1 MRRNPQTHRHEPDRV
16 DQASYRTPHF
26 NDHHRDFEEI
36 AVPHMDFLRNR
47 ALYLTRDAD
56 DAEDLLQETYFKAYR
71 FWDKFE
77 KGTNILGWLTQIM
90 KNSYINNYRKDVKS
104 PKTIEF
110 DEAISH
116 DRSVDQL
123 PAASHHV
130 MAENA
135 GDIFEDEIASSIES
149 LPSTFRTVV
158 MLSDLQGFT
167 YDEIASTISVPIGTV
182 RSRLHRGRKM
192 LREKLH
198 TYAKSNG
205 YLL

>member
-1 MRRNPQTHRHEPDRV
+1 MSRKPYAHRHEPDPNN
-16 DQASYRTPHF
+16 QASCCKPYA
-26 NDHHRDFEEI
+26 NDHRDFEEI

-47 ALYLTRDAD
+47 ALYLTRNAD
-56 DAEDLLQETYFKAYR
+56 EAQDLLQETYFKAYR

-90 KNSYINNYRKDVKS
+90 KNSYINNYRKDTKS
-104 PKTIEF
+104 PKMIEF

-123 PAASHHV
+123 AAAIHPV

-198 TYAKSNG
+198 TYARSNG